1 MKKLLAKIR
10 KILHDRRTRRFLTRF
25 VSGIAA
31 IVVFI
36 TTYALVLPAITMEK
50 EANCGIEAHQH
61 DDSCYTEELIC
72 DIPES
77 EGHHH
82 DESCY
87 RTKLNL
93 ICETAEHEHSVENG
107 CYDDEGNLICE
118 RKEHRHG
125 DECYEEVKELTCE
138 IPESDGHQ
146 HSEECYEKVLTCGK
160 EVHVHSISCYEEEP
174 VSDTAVA
181 ASTNSAAAATTS
193 AGSVS
198 SAGMTL
204 LFEDKADLAADNPAP
219 VDNADTP
226 DNDTVIDND
235 DTADNGGTGAT
246 TSSTTA
252 DQYIPPLDAI
262 DFSAVLNNHTGIYY
276 HSVADGETV
285 EDSSVIP
292 AEEWNRIPN
301 NTDHMDDMDDIE
313 LGTNDL
319 LRVYLSYTI
328 PAGSLNT
335 TNPTARYR
343 LPSNLHLTDRQVKAI
358 NENANGIAGQYI
370 DMSTLEIKDPDK
382 YNASLGL
389 EAVEGTRRPD
399 ESVEDYLIDQAK
411 KTGTDAAD
419 ATEYISAIV
428 RVENVYDTDGV
439 YGDKGA
445 YLGQDLIFTFT
456 PYSIEKNQHEYDSD
470 GQPTKAGEKIKGW
483 LALDLNM
490 GQVDFDNNAVDKED
504 SLTEKSDGEAGNTQ
518 NQIVTIKHTK
528 RTAEIVFVEEGMD
541 EKDNK
546 IDQISTSLTMAE
558 ETVANVQDG
567 DALEDDEKV
576 SEPADQ
582 IIMPAMSFNDS
593 IKVSTGRPAG
603 IDKDAE
609 GTLAEAAESL
619 PEEAKVS
626 VRVEADEGTF
636 PAGTTMVL
644 SAVDQSSID
653 ALAETLAETVEK
665 EDPSDTDTSGSK
677 ADDEKEESD
686 NTEDKEKNQKEGQK
700 NSNTKTYGFQAV
712 DITFLDKDG
721 NEIEPA
727 KPVRVALTSALVEQA
742 REKVEDSAIAA
753 PVVVHVD
760 NDGNAEQMDLVSPEE
775 VEPAKGRN
783 EEELIEEAE
792 QPVESDKAG
801 NTDEGADAA
810 PDNSTDNKDTA
821 AVEENGENAGT
832 TEFTA
837 DSFSVYAIV
846 YTVELYTNVITD
858 SGETYRISVT
868 YDETS
873 GIPQDAE
880 LKVKEIKEGDKGY
893 KDYYTEAVKAA
904 SESSSDSTDAH
915 NDVSINNKDGKR
927 VDPDKTYARFFD
939 IEIWANG
946 EKIEP
951 AGDVSVSIRL
961 LDVPETD
968 DGNVI
973 KIVHFAKD
981 DTEIIPY
988 TTGKDD
994 AESTDSAED
1003 QNNRQTENDSNSAME
1018 FNFTASSFSV
1028 YSVVSYTVDFYWEVN
1043 GKLYEFNIP
1052 GGGFV
1057 SLQQLVEVLG
1067 IVENPDL
1074 NDKADEQGIN
1084 DDTEETKSDSKN
1096 TNEPGEAENG
1106 IAEQK
1111 NSEGA
1116 ETIEKRALTLDDV
1129 VVSDE
1134 TRTFV
1139 ADIET
1144 VTFSTP
1150 NLLWVGKTDEATT
1163 VGELKEANELEV
1175 QYSAELTD
1183 DQIKK
1188 INNTEVESGDW
1199 ALISMQ
1205 PFTTDESLTIT
1216 MKDGQVFTI
1225 RVTDDQASDPLGLN
1239 GENFVITA
1247 LEILYHDNGVE
1258 RARNYPASLKG
1269 NTYQLSVQTESI
1281 AVYNNNPESKWY
1293 FEYDEDAFD
1302 GIGGY
1307 YIYVLVNDTK
1317 YYFNVTNGQMAL
1329 TTTKSVPEGE
1339 EPQEGTLYASPLNIK
1354 YSTETLSYRV
1364 SAVAD
1369 GNSAY
1374 LTYDNNIFQISD
1386 TISEKNQLAF
1396 RNPAGPSDKPGKVG
1410 TWDIKSDGIKLKL
1423 FDYSG
1428 KLANREITGGNYW
1441 NPVYGPWY
1449 STNNDIDSSYGPDDL
1464 NKLRE
1469 GYGINY
1475 HRSLLFS
1482 GGGIEN
1488 AANNE
1493 YWNKW
1498 TGEKPNGAR
1507 FYSGKARQEIVKHN
1521 LDSEWFPVLKN
1532 IVAGTMDAND
1542 GGSLKYLFDDNSIP
1556 SGNAKTAYLGD
1567 TDANG
1572 NNGLKGLFRKDDQG
1586 YYYYDSEQNYAY
1598 LDPDTNQKE
1607 IILYSDTFRKG
1618 TSSRDVKTEKI
1629 GFFPFNDYNKS
1640 NTEEQGPKNNLA
1652 YNHQFGMSMST
1663 SFVYPKNGI
1672 VPETNLPMTFEFS
1685 GDDDVWV
1692 FVDGVLVLDLGGVH
1706 QPISGKINFS
1716 DGTVKI
1722 TEFGSDGYEYESEK
1736 STTIQEMF
1744 RLASQEKYNNDTS
1757 IKFNDDD
1764 FSEHRLDFFYIERGG
1779 CDSNCK
1785 IKFNLLLMTTLTM
1798 GKQVNGLTPTER
1810 QKYLNDVFNY
1820 EIATKHNHDGVQL
1833 HNNNDSYWA
1842 NNTWRSGFETYKT
1855 ENQAATDTEN
1865 NFTIRTEKN
1874 GTQTIGEPIAD
1885 GQFNLKDGERL
1896 TVTHLP
1902 KSDLY
1907 YVAEEVTGVLNQFE
1921 TPHAERLY
1929 VNGASSSIHEEETRL
1944 HFSKAIGDGNLND
1957 WETRAY
1963 KAGDTNELTYT
1974 NTIREKN
1981 LTVRKVWDDHADH
1994 SNDSVK
2000 FKLVATVDGEK
2011 YETVTGHNTINAQR
2025 TETTKSGN
2033 ASTTSTYTE
2042 NVYVGGNGKQYT
2054 LRAANNWTIDFEH
2067 LPGMTDNATD
2077 EGKEIIYSV
2086 EEIIPENFEY
2096 SVTYTQPADTGDM
2109 YLDLYK
2115 FWPDGNENHDGHT
2128 ETDSN
2133 GNPDVKKV
2141 EDIDT
2146 YVRRSDGMYVI
2157 ASRDTNGE
2165 YIYSGVTDNKAQ
2177 ATQFHLTSKTQAFN
2191 QNLST
2196 NDQQEMFDYAARIN
2210 KVPRT
2215 NDAEENPVTYSYEPV
2230 QETDNDPNTKGLVM
2244 FARPRQETEIHNKK
2258 GYIQVEKE
2266 WLDEDSNKLED
2277 HPEKIQYTVYRLRHD
2292 HEWAT
2297 LTNPE
2302 DVLHNNAEPTWD
2314 YDTQVSDGW
2323 YTIREPK
2330 VLEGGELV
2338 NGLQMRVCR
2347 FASCNHYTETRE
2359 KLFEPCTEHD
2369 FGEWVVTKAP
2379 TCLENGVETHTCK
2392 NCGAKETR
2400 TTDALGHRYTET
2412 IITPLDCEVDGVV
2425 EHTCSRCGDTYTEVQ
2440 EHTGHKWGEWHQEGN
2455 KNVCICENNTNH
2467 RKEVEITNV
2476 YPGTSDLYLWD
2487 MEDVWPTWQ
2496 PHGEGD
2502 NWKNDEKQITRSG
2515 IFKYNNKYYVIYGEG
2530 TQNYYQWPSNPQDYE
2545 NWIVEVKGSVKDAS
2559 TIYGNKTWMET
2570 NQVPK
2575 GTIVRGTD
2583 GNYYV
2588 RLRTETW
2595 SGPPPV
2601 KMDHWYRIPDYEGPT
2616 VPTNGFHSP
2625 APNSLNPLNNGLP
2638 NSLSP
2643 EDDDNKGNLPLGAD
2657 KGGGEE
2663 PARNAGGGHGPA
2675 RGIPA
2680 KTNLTLSGLLS
2691 ALNLTGLGVKN
2702 NDTGDTLVAFYS
2714 NQQLDTKDDDNY
2726 EDEDYTGT
2734 RVDDNLWRMG
2744 MDVPI
2749 TDEHGSEY
2757 RYYIV
2762 ENDPVVG
2769 GDYKVTYAGQDQGL
2783 VNGGTTKITNQIP
2796 KYDIE
2801 ILKVIENTTTPIA
2814 GASFTIQKVDVAH
2827 ITAST
2832 VVYEGDASPGD
2843 PESTGD
2849 DGKTGFKDLTPG
2861 IYEIFESDPPDGYVI
2876 TGDAKFY
2883 VKVDSLGVHLLVKKV
2898 QNGCVTFEGAN
2909 TSRVGNVT
2917 LSTTDTAITFTVENT
2932 PGTELPA
2939 AGGSGTLLY
2948 SVLGAILIVFAGAA
2962 LVVRMKRGRFCISDT
2977 FW

>member
-118 RKEHRHG
+118 SIEHRHG

-146 HSEECYEKVLTCGK
+146 HSEKCYEKVLTCGK

-181 ASTNSAAAATTS
+181 ASTNSAAAATIS

-198 SAGMTL
+198 STGMTL

-399 ESVEDYLIDQAK
+399 ESVENYLIDQAK

-483 LALDLNM
+483 LTLDLNM

-1067 IVENPDL
+1067 IAENPDL
-1074 NDKADEQGIN
+1074 NDKADAHELT

-1096 TNEPGEAENG
+1096 TNESGEAENG
-1106 IAEQK
+1106 IAEEK

-1150 NLLWVGKTDEATT
+1150 NLLWVGKTDKATT
-1163 VGELKEANELEV
+1163 VGELKEANKLEV

-1205 PFTTDESLTIT
+1205 PFTTDESLAIT
-1216 MKDGQVFTI
+1216 MQDGQVFTI
-1225 RVTDDQASDPLGLN
+1225 RVTDDQAICRSIDH
-1239 GENFVITA
+1239 ESHRAEIVVKDTA
-1247 LEILYHDNGVE
+1247 LKH
-1258 RARNYPASLKG
+1258 PA
-1269 NTYQLSVQTESI
+1269 
-1281 AVYNNNPESKWY
+1281 
-1293 FEYDEDAFD
+1293 EDAF
-1302 GIGGY
+1302 
-1307 YIYVLVNDTK
+1307 
-1317 YYFNVTNGQMAL
+1317 
-1329 TTTKSVPEGE
+1329 P
-1339 EPQEGTLYASPLNIK
+1339 
-1354 YSTETLSYRV
+1354 
-1364 SAVAD
+1364 
-1369 GNSAY
+1369 
-1374 LTYDNNIFQISD
+1374 
-1386 TISEKNQLAF
+1386 
-1396 RNPAGPSDKPGKVG
+1396 
-1410 TWDIKSDGIKLKL
+1410 
-1423 FDYSG
+1423 
-1428 KLANREITGGNYW
+1428 
-1441 NPVYGPWY
+1441 
-1449 STNNDIDSSYGPDDL
+1449 
-1464 NKLRE
+1464 
-1469 GYGINY
+1469 
-1475 HRSLLFS
+1475 
-1482 GGGIEN
+1482 
-1488 AANNE
+1488 
-1493 YWNKW
+1493 
-1498 TGEKPNGAR
+1498 
-1507 FYSGKARQEIVKHN
+1507 
-1521 LDSEWFPVLKN
+1521 
-1532 IVAGTMDAND
+1532 
-1542 GGSLKYLFDDNSIP
+1542 
-1556 SGNAKTAYLGD
+1556 
-1567 TDANG
+1567 
-1572 NNGLKGLFRKDDQG
+1572 
-1586 YYYYDSEQNYAY
+1586 
-1598 LDPDTNQKE
+1598 
-1607 IILYSDTFRKG
+1607 IILPIHG
-1618 TSSRDVKTEKI
+1618 CCHHA
-1629 GFFPFNDYNKS
+1629 
-1640 NTEEQGPKNNLA
+1640 QG
-1652 YNHQFGMSMST
+1652 
-1663 SFVYPKNGI
+1663 
-1672 VPETNLPMTFEFS
+1672 
-1685 GDDDVWV
+1685 
-1692 FVDGVLVLDLGGVH
+1692 
-1706 QPISGKINFS
+1706 
-1716 DGTVKI
+1716 
-1722 TEFGSDGYEYESEK
+1722 
-1736 STTIQEMF
+1736 
-1744 RLASQEKYNNDTS
+1744 
-1757 IKFNDDD
+1757 
-1764 FSEHRLDFFYIERGG
+1764 EH
-1779 CDSNCK
+1779 
-1785 IKFNLLLMTTLTM
+1785 
-1798 GKQVNGLTPTER
+1798 
-1810 QKYLNDVFNY
+1810 
-1820 EIATKHNHDGVQL
+1820 A
-1833 HNNNDSYWA
+1833 
-1842 NNTWRSGFETYKT
+1842 
-1855 ENQAATDTEN
+1855 
-1865 NFTIRTEKN
+1865 
-1874 GTQTIGEPIAD
+1874 
-1885 GQFNLKDGERL
+1885 
-1896 TVTHLP
+1896 
-1902 KSDLY
+1902 
-1907 YVAEEVTGVLNQFE
+1907 
-1921 TPHAERLY
+1921 
-1929 VNGASSSIHEEETRL
+1929 
-1944 HFSKAIGDGNLND
+1944 
-1957 WETRAY
+1957 
-1963 KAGDTNELTYT
+1963 
-1974 NTIREKN
+1974 
-1981 LTVRKVWDDHADH
+1981 
-1994 SNDSVK
+1994 
-2000 FKLVATVDGEK
+2000 
-2011 YETVTGHNTINAQR
+2011 
-2025 TETTKSGN
+2025 
-2033 ASTTSTYTE
+2033 
-2042 NVYVGGNGKQYT
+2042 
-2054 LRAANNWTIDFEH
+2054 
-2067 LPGMTDNATD
+2067 
-2077 EGKEIIYSV
+2077 
-2086 EEIIPENFEY
+2086 
-2096 SVTYTQPADTGDM
+2096 
-2109 YLDLYK
+2109 
-2115 FWPDGNENHDGHT
+2115 
-2128 ETDSN
+2128 
-2133 GNPDVKKV
+2133 
-2141 EDIDT
+2141 
-2146 YVRRSDGMYVI
+2146 
-2157 ASRDTNGE
+2157 
-2165 YIYSGVTDNKAQ
+2165 
-2177 ATQFHLTSKTQAFN
+2177 
-2191 QNLST
+2191 
-2196 NDQQEMFDYAARIN
+2196 
-2210 KVPRT
+2210 
-2215 NDAEENPVTYSYEPV
+2215 
-2230 QETDNDPNTKGLVM
+2230 
-2244 FARPRQETEIHNKK
+2244 
-2258 GYIQVEKE
+2258 
-2266 WLDEDSNKLED
+2266 
-2277 HPEKIQYTVYRLRHD
+2277 
-2292 HEWAT
+2292 
-2297 LTNPE
+2297 
-2302 DVLHNNAEPTWD
+2302 
-2314 YDTQVSDGW
+2314 
-2323 YTIREPK
+2323 
-2330 VLEGGELV
+2330 
-2338 NGLQMRVCR
+2338 
-2347 FASCNHYTETRE
+2347 
-2359 KLFEPCTEHD
+2359 
-2369 FGEWVVTKAP
+2369 
-2379 TCLENGVETHTCK
+2379 
-2392 NCGAKETR
+2392 
-2400 TTDALGHRYTET
+2400 
-2412 IITPLDCEVDGVV
+2412 
-2425 EHTCSRCGDTYTEVQ
+2425 
-2440 EHTGHKWGEWHQEGN
+2440 
-2455 KNVCICENNTNH
+2455 
-2467 RKEVEITNV
+2467 
-2476 YPGTSDLYLWD
+2476 
-2487 MEDVWPTWQ
+2487 
-2496 PHGEGD
+2496 
-2502 NWKNDEKQITRSG
+2502 
-2515 IFKYNNKYYVIYGEG
+2515 
-2530 TQNYYQWPSNPQDYE
+2530 
-2545 NWIVEVKGSVKDAS
+2545 
-2559 TIYGNKTWMET
+2559 
-2570 NQVPK
+2570 
-2575 GTIVRGTD
+2575 
-2583 GNYYV
+2583 
-2588 RLRTETW
+2588 
-2595 SGPPPV
+2595 SGPGQRC
-2601 KMDHWYRIPDYEGPT
+2601 KSKR
-2616 VPTNGFHSP
+2616 
-2625 APNSLNPLNNGLP
+2625 L
-2638 NSLSP
+2638 
-2643 EDDDNKGNLPLGAD
+2643 
-2657 KGGGEE
+2657 
-2663 PARNAGGGHGPA
+2663 
-2675 RGIPA
+2675 
-2680 KTNLTLSGLLS
+2680 
-2691 ALNLTGLGVKN
+2691 
-2702 NDTGDTLVAFYS
+2702 
-2714 NQQLDTKDDDNY
+2714 Q
-2726 EDEDYTGT
+2726 
-2734 RVDDNLWRMG
+2734 
-2744 MDVPI
+2744 
-2749 TDEHGSEY
+2749 SE
-2757 RYYIV
+2757 
-2762 ENDPVVG
+2762 
-2769 GDYKVTYAGQDQGL
+2769 
-2783 VNGGTTKITNQIP
+2783 
-2796 KYDIE
+2796 
-2801 ILKVIENTTTPIA
+2801 
-2814 GASFTIQKVDVAH
+2814 S
-2827 ITAST
+2827 
-2832 VVYEGDASPGD
+2832 
-2843 PESTGD
+2843 
-2849 DGKTGFKDLTPG
+2849 
-2861 IYEIFESDPPDGYVI
+2861 
-2876 TGDAKFY
+2876 
-2883 VKVDSLGVHLLVKKV
+2883 
-2898 QNGCVTFEGAN
+2898 
-2909 TSRVGNVT
+2909 
-2917 LSTTDTAITFTVENT
+2917 
-2932 PGTELPA
+2932 
-2939 AGGSGTLLY
+2939 
-2948 SVLGAILIVFAGAA
+2948 
-2962 LVVRMKRGRFCISDT
+2962 
-2977 FW
+2977 